1 MARVHTFLLKRV
13 LKGPPELFE
22 KMEPEPPNSGSVLMN
37 LKTNIRTTRPI
48 PLFQW
53 NGIVFSTNRTVIV
66 LLAVL
71 ILSLRFRLFPFF
83 FANLDAM
90 QYWAM
95 ALVTAVGIAL
105 SIVAH
110 EMAHLWVARRIGE
123 LPHGVFLSL
132 FGTGKA
138 FELKGSARAQRTSLY
153 LAGVLC
159 SVALAAA
166 LLGLA
171 VLAETNTRN
180 EFLVGILF
188 HLGAFNL
195 SLALFQL
202 LPVLPLDGGK
212 FILNILSRDGTFR
225 PWAILA
231 FYFLGN
237 LIGLAFIAAAIFQLY
252 SLRPALAFW
261 IAALGLMLIKANYEE
276 YSFLTTKAAK

>member
-1 MARVHTFLLKRV
+1 MARAHTFLLKKV
-13 LKGPPELFE
+13 LKGPPKQLE

-37 LKTNIRTTRPI
+37 LTLNFRNPRPI
-48 PLFQW
+48 PLFRW
-53 NGIVFSTNRTVIV
+53 NGIVFSTNGTVIF
-66 LLAVL
+66 LFAIL
-71 ILSLRFRLFPFF
+71 ILSLRFRLFPLFF
-83 FANLDAM
+83 SNLSGM

-95 ALVTAVGIAL
+95 ALLTATGIAL
-105 SIVAH
+105 SIIAH

-123 LPHGVFLSL
+123 TPHGVFLFL
-132 FGTGKA
+132 FGTGKSIA
-138 FELKGSARAQRTSLY
+138 LKGTARAQRTSLY

-171 VLAETNTRN
+171 LLSEMNARN
-180 EFLVGILF
+180 ELFVGILF

-202 LPVLPLDGGK
+202 LPVLALDGGK
-212 FILNILSRDGTFR
+212 FILNVLSRDGLFR

-237 LIGLAFIAAAIFQLY
+237 LVGLAFIVTAIIQLY
-252 SLRPALAFW
+252 SLRPVLAFW
-261 IAALGLMLIKANYEE
+261 IAALGVMLIKANYQE
-276 YSFLTTKAAK
+276 YSYLTAKADK

>member
-1 MARVHTFLLKRV
+1 
-13 LKGPPELFE
+13 
-22 KMEPEPPNSGSVLMN
+22 MEPETPNSGSVLMN
-37 LKTNIRTTRPI
+37 QTLDFRTPRSI
-48 PLFQW
+48 PLFHW
-53 NGIVFSTNRTVIV
+53 NGVVFSTNRTVIF

-83 FANLDAM
+83 FANLSGT

-95 ALVTAVGIAL
+95 ALLTSTGIAL

-123 LPHGVFLSL
+123 APHGVFLYI
-132 FGTGKA
+132 FGTGNSI
-138 FELKGSARAQRTSLY
+138 ELKGSARAQRTSLY
-153 LAGVLC
+153 LVGVLC

-171 VLAETNTRN
+171 MLSEMDARSEVS
-180 EFLVGILF
+180 VGVLF

-237 LIGLAFIAAAIFQLY
+237 LIGLAFIVTAIFQLY
-252 SLRPALAFW
+252 SLRPVLAFW

-276 YSFLTTKAAK
+276 YSYLTAKAAK